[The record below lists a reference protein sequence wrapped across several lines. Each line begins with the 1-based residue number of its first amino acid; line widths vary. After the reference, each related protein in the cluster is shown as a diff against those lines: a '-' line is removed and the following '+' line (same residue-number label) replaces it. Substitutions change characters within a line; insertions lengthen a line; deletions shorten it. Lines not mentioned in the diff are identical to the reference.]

1 MHGRSIELFL
11 VNGTAESIVTAELSN
26 WNGKAVKIPRI
37 EVADCMRKDIQEPG
51 VYFLFCKDDE
61 NNKDSVYIGEAENVK
76 ERLLQHLRDATTEQ
90 EKYYWNTALIFVG
103 RDLNKALIRYLENKL
118 VELALASNR

>member
-90 EKYYWNTALIFVG
+90 EI
-103 RDLNKALIRYLENKL
+103 
-118 VELALASNR
+118 